1 MSFPSGAAV
10 LIVEDDP
17 INVKFMKVVLMR
29 KGGFEVAVSEDVAE
43 IMALAESG
51 EVDAIIMDISLSR
64 STYDGH
70 KVDGIFITRLL
81 KADPATSGIPVILA
95 TAHAMTGDRERFL
108 AETGAEHYLSKPIH
122 DPDHFLAEVRKV
134 LPVGA

>member
-1 MSFPSGAAV
+1 MPTKI

-17 INVKFMKVVLMR
+17 INVKFMKVVLIR

-51 EVDAIIMDISLSR
+51 ELGAIIMDISLSR
-64 STYDGH
+64 TVYQGK
-70 KVDGIFITRLL
+70 KVDGVFITKLL
-81 KADPATSGIPVILA
+81 KANPATASIPVILA
-95 TAHAMTGDRERFL
+95 TAHAMSGDRERFL

-122 DPDHFLAEVRKV
+122 DPDHFLAEVKKV